1 MPKLINLFKENRM
14 TLMVALPENDPE
26 MAEAAVSGGAD
37 ALQLHLNLSHF
48 KTFYEEKK
56 NLKEIMENTVIPV
69 GIVPGLD
76 VTADKGEMEEMK
88 KMGFDFFNMDMEK
101 VPSFMMNLK
110 GISKVLALNDQH
122 TLDKLMASD
131 HKADALD
138 AAIIPTSGKGKDLVV
153 GDLQN
158 YISIILSAGIP
169 VIIPTQR
176 NIRPS
181 EVAIISDTGA
191 KGLLLTSVVTGA
203 TARDIEKAV
212 KEYRVAVDDLG
223 D

>member
-1 MPKLINLFKENRM
+1 M
-14 TLMVALPENDPE
+14 TLIVALPENDPE
-26 MAEAAVSGGAD
+26 MAEAAVRGGAD
-37 ALQLHLNLSHF
+37 TLQLHINISHF

-76 VTADKGEMEEMK
+76 VTADKDEMDEMK
-88 KMGFDFFNMDMEK
+88 KMGFDFFNIDLEK
-101 VPSFMMNLK
+101 VPPFMMKLK

-138 AAIIPTSGKGKDLVV
+138 AAIIPASGKGKNLVV

-191 KGLLLTSVVTGA
+191 KGLLLTSVVTGSSA
-203 TARDIEKAV
+203 KDIEKVV
-212 KEYRVAVDDLG
+212 KEYRMAVDDLG